1 MINMFKINK
10 SKIKTKI
17 VAVAKDEG
25 AYFSE
30 WIHHHLYLG
39 FDAIDIYV
47 NRTSDNSLEILKKNF

>member
-39 FDAIDIYV
+39 LTLSIFM
-47 NRTSDNSLEILKKNF
+47 